1 MPHIHSQL
9 PVDAC
14 LLPIY
19 ATTAPPYTLT
29 NLYLYAQ
36 LKFPAEPDLSD
47 KVVNLRILLH
57 RYLECLLSR
66 NLVTKQ
72 FIK

>member
-9 PVDAC
+9 PVNAC

-19 ATTAPPYTLT
+19 ATTTPPYTLT

-47 KVVNLRILLH
+47 KVVN
-57 RYLECLLSR
+57 
-66 NLVTKQ
+66 
-72 FIK
+72 F